1 MVRLRGVEAR
11 MSDTPPRPAD
21 TPPRPA
27 DTLLRPEDAPAS
39 IYGADGKPQF
49 FGDPAMDRF
58 VSVLLN
64 VTSELWVQTERVD
77 TLTALLERQGLATP
91 EQTARIVADDDAKRE
106 AALRDF
112 VARVLAPLREPAA

>member
-11 MSDTPPRPAD
+11 MSEAP
-21 TPPRPA
+21 
-27 DTLLRPEDAPAS
+27 LRPEDAPPS

-77 TLTALLERQGLATP
+77 TLTALLESRGLATP
-91 EQTARIVADDDAKRE
+91 EETARVFRDNDAQRE
-106 AALRDF
+106 AASRDF
-112 VARVLAPLREPAA
+112 VARVLAPLREAAA